1 MAQARKVGREYAITN
16 AVTEIIQI
24 PAGVEHAGQ
33 TLINDG
39 TNDIFWREDD
49 ATVTVA
55 GTIAVLI
62 ATPIFASR
70 LQPGELTHIASMNI
84 VAVCSTDGQD
94 TTSTL
99 RVAPGR
105 LSQSGDT
112 DIAALATVVH
122 NEDDAYTAKDAGIPP
137 LVVRKDARALP
148 AAAADGDYLPLQAN
162 QTGELRVRDDDANTA
177 LTAISTGLGASMTS
191 AAVNLNA
198 GAAQE
203 LIATPGAGH
212 QLWIYGYE
220 LHANIGG
227 TYQLLSAATAKTGI
241 MPVAALGGVARDSS
255 NPIFKCATNEALNI
269 TAVTCAADGIIT
281 YRDVTL

>member
-1 MAQARKVGREYAITN
+1 MAEARKHGREYAITN

-24 PAGVEHAGQ
+24 PAGFEPAGQ
-33 TLINDG
+33 TLVNDG
-39 TNDIFWREDD
+39 TEDIFWREYDP
-49 ATVTVA
+49 TITYA
-55 GTIAVLI
+55 GTIAELI
-62 ATPIFASR
+62 AEALGGSR
-70 LQPGELTHIASMNI
+70 LQPTEYAYIASCNI
-84 VAVCSTDGQD
+84 VAVCSTDEQA

-191 AAVNLNA
+191 AAVNVDA

-203 LIATPGAGH
+203 LIAAPAAGH

-241 MPVAALGGVARDSS
+241 MPVAALSGVARDSS
-255 NPIFKCATNEALNI
+255 NPIFKCATAEALNI